1 MLPGVLLAL
10 PAMAIL
16 LGAEQVARTAR
27 AEYLH
32 WKQRLQDVP
41 EQIEQTLA
49 PAPAVLPAYGHIGYL
64 NPDHSWADAKATR
77 TYYLTQYALAPRIV
91 TPGVDWE
98 YVIYFSHRGHP
109 LRPEAVPPGMRVLL
123 QIRPEV
129 AVLTRAPEGF
139 WLFSL
144 VLYRPLRRARH

>member
-1 MLPGVLLAL
+1 MIRGSMRPTVHVMLLAL
-10 PAMAIL
+10 PAVAIL

-27 AEYLH
+27 QEYVA
-32 WKQRLQDVP
+32 WTQNIADVP

-49 PAPAVLPAYGHIGYL
+49 SVRDVIPAYGHIGYL

-77 TYYLTQYALAPRIV
+77 TYYLTQYALAPRVI
-91 TPGVDWE
+91 TPGIDRE

-109 LRPEAVPPGMRVLL
+109 LRAEAVPPGMRVVL

-129 AVLTRAPEGF
+129 AVLTRESP
-139 WLFSL
+139 
-144 VLYRPLRRARH
+144 